1 LCGPQCAGLLIGDKS
16 ILMSAWQASSPHH
29 GPGRDNKVGREEMI
43 GLLAAVEA
51 WVTLDHQAKWK
62 KWLGWLDTIS
72 KKLNKLD
79 GVTTKVHE
87 PTELS
92 NHSPVLVV
100 SWDPAK
106 LNLTGEDLS
115 EELGR
120 NAPRIEICSGG
131 NRRKEAGTETSI
143 DITTGQMQAGEEV
156 VVADRIYNALAKKR
170 ETTEKAGTNF
180 SSIAGRWDL
189 TVSFFSSVSK
199 HGFYI
204 EQDGHWLQGS
214 HKGDFSEQDLSGTID
229 GNAFK
234 IRSVA
239 RRPGD
244 HITYLFSGTVEGDSI
259 KGNIYLGEYRTAT
272 FTATRSKTKGRREEI
287 SIPGGPPLAT

>member
-1 LCGPQCAGLLIGDKS
+1 
-16 ILMSAWQASSPHH
+16 
-29 GPGRDNKVGREEMI
+29 
-43 GLLAAVEA
+43 
-51 WVTLDHQAKWK
+51 
-62 KWLGWLDTIS
+62 
-72 KKLNKLD
+72 
-79 GVTTKVHE
+79 VTTKVHE
-87 PTELS
+87 PKELS

-100 SWDPAK
+100 SWDPSK
-106 LNLTGEDLS
+106 LNLTGEELA

-120 NAPRIEICSGG
+120 NAPRIAIGSGG

-156 VVADRIYNALAKKR
+156 IVADRIYNALAKKR
-170 ETTEKAGTNF
+170 EVTEKSGNATF
-180 SSIAGRWDL
+180 SNIAGRWDL
-189 TVSFFSSVSK
+189 TVTFFSSVSK

-204 EQDGHWLQGS
+204 EQDGHWLQGT

-229 GNAFK
+229 GNTFK

-244 HITYLFSGTVEGDSI
+244 HITYLFSGTVEGDAI

-272 FTATRSKTKGRREEI
+272 FTATRSKIKGRREEI